1 MRFTKPLTELYQG
14 EYGYIVDLRDHD
26 VCEDFFDMGCFP
38 GDMITVLENNPS
50 KDSMQVSCK
59 NFQFPIY
66 KRAAKK
72 VITNIVSLEMHL
84 N

>member
-1 MRFTKPLTELYQG
+1 MKSLAELFKG
-14 EYGYIVDLRDHD
+14 EYAYIVDLKDNE

-38 GDMITVLENNPS
+38 GDLIRVLENNPN
-50 KDSMQVSCK
+50 KDSMKVSCK

-66 KRAAKK
+66 KKAAKK
-72 VITNIVSLEMHL
+72 VITNVVSFEISL